1 MEIGTIWG
9 YGEEK
14 NRNGVDV
21 WYQIESIFLKKSD
34 EIPIGT
40 RILAFWES
48 SRSED
53 FKLEEVYSLP
63 FHVFVPNIES
73 E

>member
-1 MEIGTIWG
+1 M
-9 YGEEK
+9 
-14 NRNGVDV
+14 